1 MRITI
6 KEKNAII
13 FEAKKQFGLE
23 TRVILFGSRAKNHI
37 KGGDIDL
44 LIIPIGKDI
53 DLNNLNDLYERKIN
67 FLVDLKE
74 SIDDQKIDVIIKYQN
89 DKRDIINTALKE
101 GIVLC

>member
-44 LIIPIGKDI
+44 LIIPIGKDM
-53 DLNNLNDLYERKIN
+53 DLNDLYKRKIN
-67 FLVDLKE
+67 FLVELKE
-74 SIDDQKIDVIIKYQN
+74 SIDDQKIDVIIKYQH